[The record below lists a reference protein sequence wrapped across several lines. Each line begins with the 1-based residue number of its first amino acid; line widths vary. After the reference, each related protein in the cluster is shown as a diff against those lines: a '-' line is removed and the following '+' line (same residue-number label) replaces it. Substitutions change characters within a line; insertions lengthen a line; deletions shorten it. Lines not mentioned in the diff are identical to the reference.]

1 MKNTI
6 KIIVL
11 VVILAALIASIV
23 YMKKNRKDELTLD
36 DLSAY
41 MGNQEID
48 TEIEDDTED
57 VYGIDDV
64 DDETLSGDVVE

>member
-11 VVILAALIASIV
+11 IVILAALIASIV
-23 YMKKNRKDELTLD
+23 YMKKNRKDEFTID

-41 MGNQEID
+41 MGSQDMD
-48 TEIEDDTED
+48 TEVEDDTVD

-64 DDETLSGDVVE
+64 DDETLSGDVIE